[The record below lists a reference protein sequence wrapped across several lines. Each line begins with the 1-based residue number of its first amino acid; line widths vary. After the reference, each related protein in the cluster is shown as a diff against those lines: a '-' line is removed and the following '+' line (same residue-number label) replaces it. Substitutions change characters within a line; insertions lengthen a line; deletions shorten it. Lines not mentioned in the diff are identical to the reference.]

1 MLFKRIFKSKKPVNN
16 IGISSSKQSVQIPN
30 IHEIALKRAFF
41 VYYDDK
47 FSHIHRYA
55 CGESG
60 IDEAIHD
67 AIKGMEISKEEI
79 ISVKSELMDILDDLA
94 LPERNFSFLREWIGD
109 AYDRINDLTLWMN
122 R

>member
-79 ISVKSELMDILDDLA
+79 ISVKSELMDILDIS
-94 LPERNFSFLREWIGD
+94 EYS
-109 AYDRINDLTLWMN
+109 AYKIVRRMKSIQFFFKKIA
-122 R
+122 

>member
-60 IDEAIHD
+60 IVDWHC
-67 AIKGMEISKEEI
+67 SKSGYSI
-79 ISVKSELMDILDDLA
+79 RFI
-94 LPERNFSFLREWIGD
+94 
-109 AYDRINDLTLWMN
+109 YDT
-122 R
+122 

>member
-60 IDEAIHD
+60 NDAVSITLDEYFSALPIN
-67 AIKGMEISKEEI
+67 EI
-79 ISVKSELMDILDDLA
+79 IDKIKAKLDKQSSEK
-94 LPERNFSFLREWIGD
+94 D
-109 AYDRINDLTLWMN
+109 A
-122 R
+122 